1 MASRDDGIKAAS
13 QISPSLSPV
22 SFGQCSIT
30 AEEQTRREKL
40 APGEATEHAPFVLK
54 LLQ

>member
-1 MASRDDGIKAAS
+1 MASLDDGIKAAT
-13 QISPSLSPV
+13 QITAPSPA

-40 APGEATEHAPFVLK
+40 TPWEETEHAPFVLR